1 MLVAGGGQGRRLHS
15 TGRGRV
21 ASELKGRGKRYS
33 VCVCVGE
40 LGRVYGN
47 EEGEEGD
54 EGGQARVAAHDEA
67 SVTTKEDSML
77 SMCVCVSL
85 CVPRLAKL
93 LLLEFGLF

>member
-1 MLVAGGGQGRRLHS
+1 MFVAGGGLGRRLHS

-33 VCVCVGE
+33 VCVWGGEEVGE

-54 EGGQARVAAHDEA
+54 EEEMRA
-67 SVTTKEDSML
+67 SEG
-77 SMCVCVSL
+77 CC
-85 CVPRLAKL
+85 R
-93 LLLEFGLF
+93 